1 MSTTVLHPEQNMWQK
16 SLNEWLHLSRK
27 DSQLGKP
34 AEYIPALAKQNPED
48 LGITIL
54 CSDGTKLHAGQWEK
68 SFTLQSISKVA
79 SFIVAC
85 QERGLEYCLERVD
98 VEPTGDPFN
107 SIFRLEVNQPGK
119 PFNPMINAGAIT
131 ICSLLPG
138 KNVPAKL
145 EGLLDFLEQ
154 LLGRRLTLNEEVFQ
168 SEWRTAYRNRAIANY
183 LKAIGYL
190 EGEVE
195 TGLEVYIRQ
204 CALEINTLDLAK
216 IGLVLAN
223 DGYDPAQQKQLFS
236 KEIARIS
243 KALMLTCGMYNA
255 SGKYAAFIGVPA
267 KSGVSGGILAAIPT
281 RHRGKKLPFH
291 QGAGLGIYGS
301 AIDSIGNSVA
311 GTSLLKRVV
320 DAWELSIF

>member
-1 MSTTVLHPEQNMWQK
+1 MTSGLLHREQKIWQTY
-16 SLNEWLHLSRK
+16 LTHWLKESK
-27 DSQLGKP
+27 QDSHRGKP
-34 AEYIPALAKQNPED
+34 ADYIPALAKQDPYD

-54 CSDGTKLHAGQWEK
+54 ASEGTVLQAGEWET
-68 SFTLQSISKVA
+68 SFTLQSISKVI

-85 QERGLEYCLERVD
+85 LERGLDYCLERVD

-107 SIFRLEVNQPGK
+107 SIIRLEVNKPGK

-131 ICSLLPG
+131 ISSLLPG
-138 KNVPAKL
+138 KSVETKL
-145 EGLLDFLEQ
+145 ESLFNFLEQ
-154 LLGRRLTLNEEVFQ
+154 ILGKRPPLNEEVFQ

-183 LKAIGYL
+183 LKEIGYL

-195 TGLEVYIRQ
+195 IGLEVYIRQ
-204 CALEINTLDLAK
+204 CALEVNTVDLAK

-223 DGYDPAQQKQLFS
+223 DGYDYTQQKQLFS

-267 KSGVSGGILAAIPT
+267 KSGVSGGIMAAIPA
-281 RHRGKKLPFH
+281 RNKNGKSPFA
-291 QGAGLGIYGS
+291 QGCGLGIYGP

-320 DAWELSIF
+320 ETWELSIF